1 MVAIYAPLFLMLAI
15 AAVVVVGFFLSSH
28 YLGPKAPT
36 PEKMM
41 PFESGNPSPG
51 ARNVRM
57 SVKFYVT
64 AISFVVFDVEA
75 VFLYVWAVRFK
86 SLGLGGLI
94 AMGGFLAMLIIG
106 LLYELKKGALEWE
119 K

>member
-1 MVAIYAPLFLMLAI
+1 MVATYAPLFLMLAI
-15 AAVVVVGFFLSSH
+15 AAAVVVGFFAASH
-28 YLGPKAPT
+28 FLGPKART

-41 PFESGNPSPG
+41 PFESGNPSAG
-51 ARNVRM
+51 ARDVRM
-57 SVKFYVT
+57 SVKFYLT

-75 VFLYVWAVRFK
+75 VFLYVWAVHFK
-86 SLGLGGLI
+86 TLGIGGLI

>member
-15 AAVVVVGFFLSSH
+15 AAIVVVAFFSASH
-28 YLGPKAPT
+28 FLGPKLPS
-36 PEKMM
+36 PEKLM
-41 PFESGNPSPG
+41 PFESGNPSLG

-57 SVKFYVT
+57 SIKFYLT

-75 VFLYVWAVRFK
+75 VFLYVWAVHFK
-86 SLGLGGLI
+86 SLGAAGLV
-94 AMGGFLAMLIIG
+94 AMGGFLTLLIVG
-106 LLYELKKGALEWE
+106 LLYEIKKGALEWE

>member
-1 MVAIYAPLFLMLAI
+1 MVATYAPLFLMLAI
-15 AAVVVVGFFLSSH
+15 AAVVVVGFFAASH
-28 YLGPKAPT
+28 FLGPKVRT

-41 PFESGNPSPG
+41 PFESGNPSAG

-57 SVKFYVT
+57 SVKFYLT

-75 VFLYVWAVRFK
+75 VFLYVWAVHFK
-86 SLGLGGLI
+86 SLGLGGMV
-94 AMGGFLAMLIIG
+94 AMGGFLMMLLIG